1 MPTRD
6 DLQNHCSRRAA
17 DDASVAGRLAA
28 LESQALDPATQG
40 AAAEVMRSAGYP
52 MPPLWE
58 RVRALERRLQEREPT
73 SCDPHISKEQE
84 MNEVKLGWFDRL
96 LIKIA
101 LAKAVARGR
110 SVVDITGLALS
121 LKEAFAVTRAP

>member
-1 MPTRD
+1 MPSDRSAVE
-6 DLQNHCSRRAA
+6 QG
-17 DDASVAGRLAA
+17 VKF
-28 LESQALDPATQG
+28 ALDAMQAGAQIATP
-40 AAAEVMRSAGYP
+40 R
-52 MPPLWE
+52 
-58 RVRALERRLQEREPT
+58 
-73 SCDPHISKEQE
+73 KEQE

>member
-1 MPTRD
+1 MTD
-6 DLQNHCSRRAA
+6 QTE
-17 DDASVAGRLAA
+17 GRLTVEQSVKFAFEA
-28 LESQALDPATQG
+28 MQVG
-40 AAAEVMRSAGYP
+40 AQIANSR
-52 MPPLWE
+52 
-58 RVRALERRLQEREPT
+58 
-73 SCDPHISKEQE
+73 KEQE
-84 MNEVKLGWFDRL
+84 MNEAKLGWFGRL